1 MWSVAARDERRAVL
15 LLALVAAAGGV
26 VRVARAPTRPPG
38 VSVLAPEL
46 RGSDPARQASRSRRA
61 EVLSRPLLPG
71 EKVDVDQAAADELAR
86 LPRVGPKLARRIV
99 DERDAHGPFGSLEG
113 LGRVPGVGPGL
124 RAGLERSATFSGVA
138 RPLATTGGPGGGG
151 TPGRP
156 PARPAGSCGALPV
169 PLNSATAL
177 ELDCLPG
184 VGPALAGRIVA
195 DRSARGPFR
204 EVEELDRVPGIGKR
218 LVDRLRPFLRAP

>member
-1 MWSVAARDERRAVL
+1 M
-15 LLALVAAAGGV
+15 AAAGGV
-26 VRVARAPTRPPG
+26 VRVARAPTHPPG
-38 VSVLAPEL
+38 ASVLAPEL
-46 RGSDPARQASRSRRA
+46 RGSDPVRQASRSRRA
-61 EVLSRPLLPG
+61 EALSRPLLPG

-138 RPLATTGGPGGGG
+138 RPLATTGSPDGGG

-204 EVEELDRVPGIGKR
+204 GVEELDRVPGIGKR